1 MANKTEK
8 TDKKSATHDED
19 STKKTSQKNA
29 GDTKSDNG
37 DSQELDSLI
46 STLEGD
52 LSALDNDAALSLLD
66 QWYDALHK
74 ASESEIKEIATNLK
88 ELKKLLKGGK
98 ATGHEIGEI
107 LSEIG
112 EQTVDVADDASKGLK
127 TPIKKLGKQLKKI
140 GNSLGKAEDKEHI
153 DHIDSLVETLEGDLT
168 SIDSETAVGVI
179 DEWYNLLHK
188 SDNKNFKKIADEL
201 KKLKQLLKHSN
212 AKGADIGEVLS
223 KLGEQT
229 QEAGKEAP
237 RGIKSSVKRLGKLL
251 SKAGKSFE

>member
-1 MANKTEK
+1 MASK
-8 TDKKSATHDED
+8 TDKKSAAHDED

-29 GDTKSDNG
+29 ADTTSDNG

-74 ASESEIKEIATNLK
+74 ASEPGIKEIATNLK

-112 EQTVDVADDASKGLK
+112 EQTVDVAGDASKGLK
-127 TPIKKLGKQLKKI
+127 TPIKKLGTQLKKI

-168 SIDSETAVGVI
+168 SIDSEAAVGAI

-188 SDNKNFKKIADEL
+188 SDNDNFKEIANEL
-201 KKLKQLLKHSN
+201 KKLKQLLKRSN

-229 QEAGKEAP
+229 QEAAKEAP
-237 RGIKSSVKRLGKLL
+237 RGIKGPVQRLGKLL